1 MEDLDADVIVCGAG
15 PVGLLAALVLA
26 RAGIRV
32 TVLEAEPEIVESPRA
47 IVYHSPTLELLD
59 GLGLLDDAR
68 ERGILKQD
76 YQFRR
81 PDGTI
86 LARMDMSVIAA
97 DTAHPYNLHL
107 GQHLLAGVI
116 LEHLERTGFAEVRFR
131 HRVVGASQGAALV
144 AVAVETPEGPAE
156 LRAAWL
162 VGADGARSTVRES
175 VGLGFEGMTWPER
188 FVAVNLFYDF
198 EAHGFARASFVV
210 DPDDWAIIPV
220 LDRHGLWR
228 VALGEDAALPEGGV
242 AGRLPGRLARL
253 LPDPG
258 SYEIARLAPY
268 RVHQRAAESFRRGRV
283 LLAGDA
289 AHATNP
295 CGGLGLTSG
304 LLDAGHLGDAL
315 AAVIRGE
322 AGEAALDEYATE
334 RRRIFWE
341 VTSPTASENK
351 RRLGE
356 RDPEQR
362 KADLERLRRID
373 ADPAF
378 QREVLLMPE
387 KLKSRPYS
395 FSA

>member
-1 MEDLDADVIVCGAG
+1 
-15 PVGLLAALVLA
+15 
-26 RAGIRV
+26 
-32 TVLEAEPEIVESPRA
+32 
-47 IVYHSPTLELLD
+47 
-59 GLGLLDDAR
+59 
-68 ERGILKQD
+68 
-76 YQFRR
+76 
-81 PDGTI
+81 
-86 LARMDMSVIAA
+86 
-97 DTAHPYNLHL
+97 
-107 GQHLLAGVI
+107 
-116 LEHLERTGFAEVRFR
+116 
-131 HRVVGASQGAALV
+131 
-144 AVAVETPEGPAE
+144 
-156 LRAAWL
+156 
-162 VGADGARSTVRES
+162 
-175 VGLGFEGMTWPER
+175 
-188 FVAVNLFYDF
+188 
-198 EAHGFARASFVV
+198 
-210 DPDDWAIIPV
+210 
-220 LDRHGLWR
+220 
-228 VALGEDAALPEGGV
+228 
-242 AGRLPGRLARL
+242 
-253 LPDPG
+253 
-258 SYEIARLAPY
+258 
-268 RVHQRAAESFRRGRV
+268 V

>member
-26 RAGIRV
+26 RAGLRV
-32 TVLEAEPEIVESPRA
+32 TVLEAEAEIVESPRA
-47 IVYHSPTLELLD
+47 IVYHSPTLELLA
-59 GLGLLDDAR
+59 GLGLLDDVRA
-68 ERGILKQD
+68 RGILKQD

-81 PDGTI
+81 PDGTV
-86 LARMDMSVIAA
+86 LARMDMAVIAG
-97 DTAHPYNLHL
+97 DTDHPYNLHL

-131 HRVVGASQGAALV
+131 HRVVGVSQDAELV
-144 AVAVETPEGPAE
+144 AVAVETPTGPVE
-156 LRAAWL
+156 LRAGWL
-162 VGADGARSTVRES
+162 VGTDGARSTVREA
-175 VGLGFEGMTWPER
+175 VGFGFEGMTWPER
-188 FVAVNLFYDF
+188 FVAVNLYYDF
-198 EAHGFARASFVV
+198 EAHGFARANFVV

-228 VALGEDAALPEGGV
+228 VALGEDAGLPESGV

-258 SYEIARLAPY
+258 PYEIARLAPY

-334 RRRIFWE
+334 RRRIFWD

-395 FSA
+395 FAA